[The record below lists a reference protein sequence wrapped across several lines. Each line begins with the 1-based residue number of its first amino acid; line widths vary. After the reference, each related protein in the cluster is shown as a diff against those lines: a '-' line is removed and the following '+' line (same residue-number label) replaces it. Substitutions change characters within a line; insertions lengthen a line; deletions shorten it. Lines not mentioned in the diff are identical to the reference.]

1 LALTLKYVLKK
12 YVMIKKLSIIFSS
25 FLILTSFSLKAQ
37 NLANY
42 ISQSSEIKNVTIHNV
57 GAHIERIGN
66 ATINLGSNQL
76 IITNLSPSLIS
87 ESIQFVMNSNNIIVN
102 SVLKKMNFLTKE
114 SLGNKELDFLK
125 DSLSQIKEQ
134 KRIKEV
140 NLAVFLE
147 EKDLFN
153 ENKSVLKTTR
163 EFIVD
168 DLMDLSEYF
177 KKSISRIQSDISFT
191 KKEIDS
197 LSFIEEKLKQQINSA
212 IKTPRNQSANIM
224 IQLTCT
230 EAGNYSYE
238 LSYNSNKAG
247 WAPSYEIRSK
257 GVNSPIDLTYKA
269 KIIQNTN
276 ENWDNVQLSLSTGKL
291 NKSNKAPS
299 FQTQYVNTYS
309 TNNKRDKMN
318 VNKGYSANAMD
329 SEDEIQESIS
339 SSEFTNVDYSGTQII
354 YNVALPYSIPSQT
367 EPVFIEIQKFSLEA
381 NYDYYCYPKLD
392 KDVFLMCHF
401 ESLGNKN
408 LLPGNGQVYFKGK
421 SVGKTF
427 LDPFSIK
434 KTNDLSLSRDVSI
447 ICERTLEKK
456 FSSETKVG
464 DNMKFEKTYKLSL
477 KNNKDHSVSI
487 VLIDQIPKSTKKSID
502 VQLLESSEAIFDK
515 KNGKLKWNIP
525 LNPNEIIEKKF
536 SFTVKHPSESKV
548 SGF

>member
-1 LALTLKYVLKK
+1 MALTLKYVCKK
-12 YVMIKKLSIIFSS
+12 YIMIKKLSIICSS
-25 FLILTSFSLKAQ
+25 FLTLTSLSFKAQ

-42 ISQSSEIKNVTIHNV
+42 ISQSSEIKNITIHNL
-57 GAHIERIGN
+57 GAHIERKGN
-66 ATINLGSNQL
+66 ASIKLGSNHL
-76 IITNLSPSLIS
+76 IITNLSPSLIN
-87 ESIQFVMNSNNIIVN
+87 ESIQFVMNSKNIIIN
-102 SVLKKMNFLTKE
+102 SVSKKMNFLTKE
-114 SLGNKELDFLK
+114 SMGNKELDFLK
-125 DSLSQIKEQ
+125 DSLSNIKEQ

-140 NLAVFLE
+140 NLAVFIE

-177 KKSISRIQSDISFT
+177 KKSISRIQSDISYT

-197 LSFIEEKLKQQINSA
+197 LSLIEEKIKHQINSI
-212 IKTPRNQSANIM
+212 IKNTRNQSANIM
-224 IQLTCT
+224 VQLTCT
-230 EAGNYSYE
+230 KSGNYDYE

-257 GVNSPIDLTYKA
+257 GINSPIDLTYKA
-269 KIIQNTN
+269 KIFQNTN
-276 ENWDNVQLSLSTGKL
+276 EIWDNVQLSLSTGKL

-299 FQTQYVNTYS
+299 FQTQYINTFN
-309 TNNKRDKMN
+309 TNFKRAKTM
-318 VNKGYSANAMD
+318 VKYSANAIMD

-354 YNVALPYSIPSQT
+354 YNIALPYSIPSQT
-367 EPVFIEIQKFSLEA
+367 EPIFIEIQKFSMEA
-381 NYDYYCYPKLD
+381 KYDYYCYPKLD

-408 LLPGNGQVYFKGK
+408 LLPGNGQVYFEGK

-427 LDPFSIK
+427 LDPYSTK
-434 KTNDLSLSRDVSI
+434 KINDLSLSRDVSI

-464 DNMKFEKTYKLSL
+464 DNIKFEKTYKLSL
-477 KNNKDHSVSI
+477 KNNKDRLVSI
-487 VLIDQIPKSTKKSID
+487 ILVDQIPKSTKKSID
-502 VQLLESSEAIFDK
+502 IQLLESSEAIFDK
-515 KNGKLKWNIP
+515 KNGKLKWNIQ
-525 LNPNEIIEKKF
+525 LSPNEVVEKKF
-536 SFTVKHPSESKV
+536 TFTVKHPSESKV

>member
-1 LALTLKYVLKK
+1 LALTLKYVCKK
-12 YVMIKKLSIIFSS
+12 YIMIKKLSIICSS
-25 FLILTSFSLKAQ
+25 FLTLTSLSFKAQ

-42 ISQSSEIKNVTIHNV
+42 ISQSSEIKNITIHNL
-57 GAHIERIGN
+57 GAHIERKGN
-66 ATINLGSNQL
+66 ASIKLGSNHL
-76 IITNLSPSLIS
+76 IITNLSPSLID
-87 ESIQFVMNSNNIIVN
+87 ESIQFVMNSKNIIIN
-102 SVLKKMNFLTKE
+102 SVSKKMNFLTKE
-114 SLGNKELDFLK
+114 SMGNKELDFLK
-125 DSLSQIKEQ
+125 DSLSNIKEQ

-140 NLAVFLE
+140 NLAVFIE

-177 KKSISRIQSDISFT
+177 KKSISRIQSDISYT

-197 LSFIEEKLKQQINSA
+197 LSLIEEKIKHQINSI
-212 IKTPRNQSANIM
+212 IKNTRNQSANIM
-224 IQLTCT
+224 VQLTCT
-230 EAGNYSYE
+230 KAGNYDYE

-257 GVNSPIDLTYKA
+257 GINSPIDLTYKA
-269 KIIQNTN
+269 KIFQNTN
-276 ENWDNVQLSLSTGKL
+276 EIWDNVQLSLSTGKL

-299 FQTQYVNTYS
+299 FQTQYINTFN
-309 TNNKRDKMN
+309 TNFKRAKTM
-318 VNKGYSANAMD
+318 VKYSANAIMD

-354 YNVALPYSIPSQT
+354 YNIALPYSIPSQT
-367 EPVFIEIQKFSLEA
+367 EPIFIEIQKFSMEA
-381 NYDYYCYPKLD
+381 KYDYYCYPKLD

-408 LLPGNGQVYFKGK
+408 LLPGNGQVYFEGK

-427 LDPFSIK
+427 LDPYSTK
-434 KTNDLSLSRDVSI
+434 KINDLSLSRDVSI

-464 DNMKFEKTYKLSL
+464 DNIKFEKTYKLSL
-477 KNNKDHSVSI
+477 KNNKDRLVSI
-487 VLIDQIPKSTKKSID
+487 ILVDQIPKSTKKSID
-502 VQLLESSEAIFDK
+502 IQLLESSEAIFDK
-515 KNGKLKWNIP
+515 KNGKLKWNIQ
-525 LNPNEIIEKKF
+525 LSPNEVVEKKF
-536 SFTVKHPSESKV
+536 TFTVKHPSESKV

>member
-1 LALTLKYVLKK
+1 MALTLKYVCKK
-12 YVMIKKLSIIFSS
+12 YIMIKKLSIICSS
-25 FLILTSFSLKAQ
+25 FLTLTSLSFKAQ

-42 ISQSSEIKNVTIHNV
+42 ISQSSEIKNITIHNL
-57 GAHIERIGN
+57 GAHIERKGN
-66 ATINLGSNQL
+66 ASIKLGSNHL
-76 IITNLSPSLIS
+76 IITNLSPSLID
-87 ESIQFVMNSNNIIVN
+87 ESIQFVMNSKNIIIN
-102 SVLKKMNFLTKE
+102 SVSKKMNFLTKE
-114 SLGNKELDFLK
+114 SMGNKELDFLK
-125 DSLSQIKEQ
+125 DSLSNIKEQ

-140 NLAVFLE
+140 NLAVFIE

-177 KKSISRIQSDISFT
+177 KKSISRIQSDISYT

-197 LSFIEEKLKQQINSA
+197 LSLIEEKIKHQINSI
-212 IKTPRNQSANIM
+212 IKNTRNQSANIM
-224 IQLTCT
+224 VQLTCT
-230 EAGNYSYE
+230 KAGNYDYE

-257 GVNSPIDLTYKA
+257 GINSPIDLTYKA
-269 KIIQNTN
+269 KIFQNTN
-276 ENWDNVQLSLSTGKL
+276 EIWDNVQLSLSTGKL

-299 FQTQYVNTYS
+299 FQTQYINTFN
-309 TNNKRDKMN
+309 TNFKRAKTM
-318 VNKGYSANAMD
+318 VKYSANAIMD

-354 YNVALPYSIPSQT
+354 YNIALPYSIPSQT
-367 EPVFIEIQKFSLEA
+367 EPIFIEIQKFSMEA
-381 NYDYYCYPKLD
+381 KYDYYCYPKLD

-408 LLPGNGQVYFKGK
+408 LLPGNGQVYFEGK

-427 LDPFSIK
+427 LDPYSTK
-434 KTNDLSLSRDVSI
+434 KINDLSLSRDVSI

-456 FSSETKVG
+456 YSSERKVG
-464 DNMKFEKTYKLSL
+464 DNIKFEKTYKLSL
-477 KNNKDHSVSI
+477 KNNKDRLVSI
-487 VLIDQIPKSTKKSID
+487 ILVDQIPKSTKKSID
-502 VQLLESSEAIFDK
+502 IQLLESSEAIFDK
-515 KNGKLKWNIP
+515 KNGKLKWNIQ
-525 LNPNEIIEKKF
+525 LSPNEVVEKKF
-536 SFTVKHPSESKV
+536 TFTVKHPSESKV